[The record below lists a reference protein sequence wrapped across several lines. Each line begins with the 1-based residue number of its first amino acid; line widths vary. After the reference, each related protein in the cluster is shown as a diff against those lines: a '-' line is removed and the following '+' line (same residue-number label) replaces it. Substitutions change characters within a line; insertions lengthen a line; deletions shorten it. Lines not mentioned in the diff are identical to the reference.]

1 MGYIFSAA
9 LSICF
14 LTLGAYL
21 MYGTNSTFPNS
32 SALFASQVI
41 KLYTDSI
48 GSWSYLIIAIAGF
61 SIMFGT
67 CVAVLDGY
75 ARSASEC
82 IKLVQNQEDKNKTY
96 YDIVI
101 WVLVIGSLGI
111 ILLFGNKLKQLVDL
125 ATTISFMIAP
135 MVALAN
141 YRLVSYPY
149 LDEESLP
156 PTWLRY
162 LAIGGIV
169 YLISFGV
176 LFIYI
181 RLS

>member
-1 MGYIFSAA
+1 MF
-9 LSICF
+9 
-14 LTLGAYL
+14 
-21 MYGTNSTFPNS
+21 GTDSTFQNS
-32 SALFASQVI
+32 SALFANQVI
-41 KLYTDSI
+41 KLYTGSI

-75 ARSASEC
+75 ARSTSEC
-82 IKLVQNQEDKNKTY
+82 IRLVQNQDDNNKTY
-96 YDIVI
+96 YDIII
-101 WVLVIGSLGI
+101 WMLVIGSLGI
-111 ILLFGNKLKQLVDL
+111 ILLFSSKIKQLVDL

-135 MVALAN
+135 IVAIAN

-149 LDEESLP
+149 LNKESLP
-156 PTWLRY
+156 PVWLRY
-162 LAIGGIV
+162 LSIGGIV
-169 YLISFGV
+169 YLISFGL